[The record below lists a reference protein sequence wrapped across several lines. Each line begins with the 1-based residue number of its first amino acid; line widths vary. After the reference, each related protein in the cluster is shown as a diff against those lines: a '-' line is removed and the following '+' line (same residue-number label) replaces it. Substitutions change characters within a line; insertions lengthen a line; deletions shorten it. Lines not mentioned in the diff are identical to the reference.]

1 MSEHPR
7 SRAAGR
13 PATGHRSP
21 AAPAVLAVASS
32 TGGPA
37 ALEVLL
43 TALPH
48 DVAAPVVVVQH
59 MPARFTRMLADR
71 LDERLGLSVVEA
83 EAGMP
88 LEPGCVYVAPGDF
101 HMVVSGPAV
110 RARIG
115 ITRGVPENS
124 CRPAADVLFRSV
136 ARVYRERALAVVL
149 TGMGSD
155 GLDGARAIAGAGGTV
170 LAQDR
175 ASSVV
180 WGMPG
185 AVALAGLATD
195 VLPLDR
201 LGPSVAERI
210 GRRRS
215 IRPLR
220 GTTAAGGA

>member
-1 MSEHPR
+1 M
-7 SRAAGR
+7 
-13 PATGHRSP
+13 
-21 AAPAVLAVASS
+21 ASS

-48 DVAAPVVVVQH
+48 DFAAPIVVVQH
-59 MPARFTRMLADR
+59 MPARFTRMLANR
-71 LDERLGLSVVEA
+71 LDERTALTVVEA

-88 LEPGCVYVAPGDF
+88 LEAGYVYVAPGDF
-101 HMVVSGPAV
+101 HMVVSGPGM

-115 ITRGVPENS
+115 INRGVPENS

-155 GLDGARAIAGAGGTV
+155 GLDGARSIAVAGGTV

-175 ASSVV
+175 ATSVV

-185 AVALAGLATD
+185 AVVLAGLAAE

-201 LGPSVAERI
+201 LPGAVTERV
-210 GRRRS
+210 GRRPRS
-215 IRPLR
+215 RR
-220 GTTAAGGA
+220 TGSTAAGGA